1 MSPAL
6 LRPMSEYLR
15 DSDLESI
22 AGRLSMMPPSKV
34 EASAEEEI
42 AKRLRKVPT
51 MAQIGNL
58 ST

>member
-1 MSPAL
+1 MSQVL
-6 LRPMSEYLR
+6 LRLMSDYLR

-22 AGRLSMMPPSKV
+22 AGRLSMMLPFKV
-34 EASAEEEI
+34 EASAEEI
-42 AKRLRKVPT
+42 AKSLMKVPT